1 MTPHSISPR
10 DRVFWS
16 LRGEPPDRTPRD
28 FAAVPE
34 IWSRLMVR
42 FGVPDRESVLQRL
55 GVDLRIVSYDSFCRP
70 PDVPEEEVNPDAS
83 LERSSTGAMWRRV
96 LADGSNVDIWGAHR
110 RRVQHAF
117 GAFEEFASYP
127 LGSAV
132 HLDDVRSYRFP
143 EPDWWDFSPLRS
155 VLESMLAQTRYC
167 VRYRVGSVF
176 ETAWSLCGFE
186 RFMTD
191 LADGSPIPGYIMER
205 ITAVH
210 EANLE
215 CVLTLAGGWIDIVY
229 FYDDLASQTGL
240 LMSPAMYARHV
251 QPFHRRLIA
260 IARRYGKPVMM
271 HSCGAVARLIPAL
284 IDMGVSILNPVQP
297 RARGMAPETLAREFG
312 GRIVFHGG
320 IDVQQLLPRATPE
333 QVRREVKRVAELLG
347 PGYIRAGAHHIQA
360 DTPVD
365 NILAMYEEP

>member
-1 MTPHSISPR
+1 MSH
-10 DRVFWS
+10 FN
-16 LRGEPPDRTPRD
+16 
-28 FAAVPE
+28 
-34 IWSRLMVR
+34 
-42 FGVPDRESVLQRL
+42 VPDRESVLRRL

-70 PDVPEEEVNPDAS
+70 PGVPENEVNPDAS

-96 LADGSNVDIWGAHR
+96 LPDGSNLDIWGAHR

-155 VLESMLAQTRYC
+155 MVESMTAETRYC
-167 VRYRVGSVF
+167 IRYRAGSVF

-186 RFMTD
+186 RFMTA
-191 LADGSPIPGYIMER
+191 LAEGSPIPAYVMER

-215 CVLTLAGGWIDIVY
+215 CVLTLAGPWIDIVY
-229 FYDDLASQTGL
+229 FYDDLATQTGL

-251 QPFHRRLIA
+251 QPFHHRLVA

-297 RARGMAPETLAREFG
+297 LARGMDPETLARDFA

-320 IDVQQLLPRATPE
+320 IDVQRLLPRATPD
-333 QVRREVKRVAELLG
+333 QVRREVKRVAALLG
-347 PGYIRAGAHHIQA
+347 PGYICAGSHHIQA
-360 DTPVD
+360 DTPVE
-365 NILAMYEEP
+365 NILAMYEAC